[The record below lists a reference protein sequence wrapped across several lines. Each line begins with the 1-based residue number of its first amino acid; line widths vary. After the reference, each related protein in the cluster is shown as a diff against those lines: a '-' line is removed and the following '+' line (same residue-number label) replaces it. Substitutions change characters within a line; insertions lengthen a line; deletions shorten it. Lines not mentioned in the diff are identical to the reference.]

1 MMNPFIMSSS
11 DVLSWYKPKTEMEE
25 YLIELMRINQ
35 NDSIDSLKDNIL
47 SLNEE
52 ILDLLDKIDYL
63 DSDVT
68 FLEKENVKLRQKL
81 QKYRDIE
88 LLVEKMNGIFNQNP

>member
-11 DVLSWYKPKTEMEE
+11 DILRWYKPKTEMEE
-25 YLIELMRINQ
+25 HLIELMRINQ
-35 NDSIDSLKDNIL
+35 NDSIDSLQNDIL
-47 SLNEE
+47 DLHDK
-52 ILDLLDKIDYL
+52 IRDLLDKIDYL
-63 DSDVT
+63 DADVA

-81 QKYRDIE
+81 QKYRDVE